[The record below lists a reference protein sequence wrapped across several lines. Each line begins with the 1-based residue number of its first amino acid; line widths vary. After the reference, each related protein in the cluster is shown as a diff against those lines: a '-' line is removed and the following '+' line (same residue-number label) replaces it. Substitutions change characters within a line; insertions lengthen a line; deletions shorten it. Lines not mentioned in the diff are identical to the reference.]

1 MTEAY
6 DPHSIEPRWQER
18 WESSRAFET
27 PPRRAG
33 QTQSFVSPACPFT
46 SGNLHLGH
54 VRSYTIADALVR
66 YRRAQGEAVLFS
78 VGFDAFGLPAEMAAI
93 ERGIDPRTWVERCR
107 ETMIGQF
114 RRMGFSFD
122 WARSIITSDPVSYK
136 VPQWIFLRLY
146 ERGLVYEATQQVNWC
161 ERCKTTLAL
170 MQCADGTCWRCH
182 EPVVTKVHAEW
193 FIKLTAF
200 LSDLAAWLDHP
211 EGLDDLSRK
220 CLQVRYGRTQGVDV
234 ELEGEAGALVAF
246 TPHADALDEARF
258 VHLSPEHPEIGRWVT
273 GAEARAAVAAIG
285 VRGLTR
291 EDRAVE
297 KLQYVDTGESV
308 LLPGTKRRLRV
319 VVSPIPELRYGG
331 GASLGMPAREAA
343 DARIAEELALEA
355 QPAFDASRVPAREAQ
370 RFTCR
375 DWPVSRSR
383 CWGTPIPIVHC
394 AQCGTVP
401 VRDEDLPVLLPD
413 DLRPTG
419 EGNPLD
425 HDERFKRTSCPNC
438 DGPAERE
445 TRTLDCHIDA
455 FHLWMG
461 PLTPPGEREGSMV
474 FLHPDLERWLPG
486 LVLICGSDAAGAFF
500 TDVRFSA
507 RAARDYGCFSWMPT
521 HEPFRQLLSHEMI
534 LKDGRKMSKHLG
546 NTVDPNE
553 VVAEYG
559 ADALRLCVAS
569 NGAPQKQVNWS
580 DIFLKG
586 SARFLRELW
595 TFVNARIDFF
605 AQPATID
612 ELMALA
618 PDKQRVKLKRWRGTA
633 LERVARAYEANQLH
647 QVAQNLQKFFDFV
660 KEFEKRALAERG
672 ALELADRQWIALCL
686 QELLQLLN
694 PICPHVTEELWE
706 RTGGEGTL
714 AEGRWPIEP
723 EEALAEPRAGS

>member
-1 MTEAY
+1 MPEAY
-6 DPHSIEPRWQER
+6 DPHEIEPRWQRR
-18 WESSRAFET
+18 WAESGAFRT
-27 PPRRAG
+27 PPPRPGVRD
-33 QTQSFVSPACPFT
+33 SFVSPACPFT

-66 YRRAQGEAVLFS
+66 YRRAQGDAVLFS

-107 ETMIGQF
+107 ETMVGQF
-114 RRMGFSFD
+114 QRMGFSFD
-122 WARSIITSDPVSYK
+122 WERSVITSDPVTYK

-161 ERCKTTLAL
+161 EHCRTTLAL

-182 EPVVTKVHAEW
+182 RPVVTKVHAEW
-193 FIKLTAF
+193 FIKLTAY

-211 EGLDDLSRK
+211 EGLDELSRK
-220 CLQVRYGRTQGVDV
+220 CLEVRYGRTRGV
-234 ELEGEAGALVAF
+234 ELELEGDAGALIAF
-246 TPHADALDEARF
+246 TPHAEMLGEAAF
-258 VHLSPEHPEIGRWVT
+258 VSISPEHPSIQEWVS
-273 GAEARAAVAAIG
+273 EPERRAAVAAIG

-291 EDRAVE
+291 EDRALE
-297 KLQYVDTGESV
+297 KLQFVDTGKRAR
-308 LLPGTKRRLRV
+308 LPGTDRWLPV
-319 VVSPIPELRYGG
+319 VVSPVPEVRYGG
-331 GASLGMPAREAA
+331 GASLGMPRLEAA
-343 DARIAEELALEA
+343 DARIAEGLALA
-355 QPAFDASRVPAREAQ
+355 LPSPLPAGQEIPARPAE

-394 AQCGTVP
+394 AKCGTVA
-401 VRDEDLPVLLPD
+401 VRDQDLPVRLPD

-419 EGNPLD
+419 EGNPLER
-425 HDERFKRTSCPNC
+425 DEDFKRTSCPRC
-438 DGPAERE
+438 AGPAERE

-461 PLTPPGEREGSMV
+461 PLSPPGERDTIV
-474 FLHPDLERWLPG
+474 FRHPDLARWVPG

-507 RAARDYGCFSWMPT
+507 RAARDYGCFAHMPT
-521 HEPFRQLLSHEMI
+521 HEPFRALLSHEMI

-586 SARFLRELW
+586 SHRFLRELW
-595 TFVNARIDFF
+595 SFVRGRLDFF
-605 AQPATID
+605 ADMASAAELEALPADRTRAKI
-612 ELMALA
+612 
-618 PDKQRVKLKRWRGTA
+618 QQWRATA
-633 LERVARAYEANQLH
+633 KERIARSYEENQLH
-647 QVAQNLQKFFDFV
+647 QAAQNLQKFFDFI
-660 KEFEKRALAERG
+660 KEFEKRALKERG
-672 ALELADRQWIALCL
+672 VLEGADRAWIALCVR
-686 QELLQLLN
+686 ELLQLLS
-694 PICPHVTEELWE
+694 PICPHVAEELWE
-706 RTGGEGTL
+706 RSGGQGML
-714 AEGRWPIEP
+714 AGPSP
-723 EEALAEPRAGS
+723 HDS